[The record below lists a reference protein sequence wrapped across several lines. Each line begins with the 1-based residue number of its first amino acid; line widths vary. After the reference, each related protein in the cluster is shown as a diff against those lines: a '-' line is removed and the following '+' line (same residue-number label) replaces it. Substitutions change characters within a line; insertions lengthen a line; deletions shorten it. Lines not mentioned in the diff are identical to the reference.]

1 MDMTKHDIFA
11 FPGNGLDLGTI
22 LERDIDM
29 LLLEEL
35 HASPNFR
42 SFLLELTGRETGWR
56 FKDGKASVIRD
67 GQRESDLEVQFSH
80 PGGEKLRLL
89 VETKID
95 ARYQPRQLE
104 DYMKR
109 AALYE
114 QQDPD
119 LQAAVL
125 LIAPESYSREH
136 DDKCRRISLEE
147 IRTWFE
153 TSDLSSERK
162 NYKISLLSGAIEKQ
176 KQVHDFSVKNP
187 DDHVTGF
194 WLDHWNLVRELAPEF
209 RMKRPSTT
217 AGTGSGYRKI
227 AFVSDLPSGSQL
239 VHKIHRYQGR
249 SEKNLPISDYVDLQF
264 SRTSVN
270 ELEERYGAFVRQAR
284 NDKRIHKSVEIVSAG
299 KSASIRVHVPYMALT
314 QHGCQKSHNGS
325 VLVGDCILADPEAIN
340 RSSQRPLTGKNAQ
353 ANAADCG

>member
-56 FKDGKASVIRD
+56 FEDGKASVIRG
-67 GQRESDLEVQFSH
+67 GQRESDLEVQFSR
-80 PGGEKLRLL
+80 PDGKKLLL
-89 VETKID
+89 LIEIKID
-95 ARYQPRQLE
+95 AGYQPRQLE

-109 AALYE
+109 AARYE

-125 LIAPESYSREH
+125 LMAPESYSREH
-136 DDKCRRISLEE
+136 DDKCHRRINLEE

-162 NYKISLLSGAIEKQ
+162 IYKISLLSGAIEKQ
-176 KQVHDFSVKNP
+176 KQVHEFSVKNP

-194 WLDHWNLVRELAPEF
+194 WLDYWNLVRERAPEF
-209 RMKRPSTT
+209 KMAKPSTP
-217 AGTGSGYRKI
+217 AGTGSTYRKI

-239 VHKIHRYQGR
+239 VHKIHRYLGR
-249 SEKNLPISDYVDLQF
+249 SEKKLPSSDYIDLEF

-270 ELEERYGAFVRQAR
+270 DLEERYGTFVRQAR
-284 NDKRIHKSVEIVSAG
+284 KDKRIHNSVEIVSAG
-299 KSASIRVHVPYMALT
+299 KSASIRVHVPYLDVSMGFEQ
-314 QHGCQKSHNGS
+314 QHQN
-325 VLVGDCILADPEAIN
+325 AAEAIRRAKKLFAVFTN
-340 RSSQRPLTGKNAQ
+340 PGT
-353 ANAADCG
+353 